1 MIRKTNTFSRYF
13 GIYARGL
20 LVMFPEGGIVRD
32 QPLRSLKTGLA
43 RAFLSGGTKTGIT
56 VLMKR

>member
-1 MIRKTNTFSRYF
+1 
-13 GIYARGL
+13 
-20 LVMFPEGGIVRD
+20 MFPEGGIVRD